1 MRWTAVVNPSAGR
14 GRTRKLLPRLTD
26 AFAATGLDVDV
37 CVSADLDD
45 AVRLAREAFDDG
57 RGVAACGG
65 DGTVNALAGVA
76 ADHGGVLAIVPTGA
90 GNDFARHLGLDRR
103 RWLDAVALL
112 ETGQV
117 GAVDL
122 GRAELAGDRDAAT
135 DKTVRWFTSVANAG
149 FDSEANRWAN
159 GVQWASG
166 TTLYVLAVLRT
177 LATYRPHR
185 FRLTVDG
192 EGHDI
197 EAWLVAIGNTRGYA
211 GGMQVTPGAELDDG
225 QLDVCVVGAVSR
237 FEFLRSFPRVFR
249 GTHVSHPAVDMHR
262 GKVVELSSLDASPA
276 IELYGAGERI
286 GPLPARLEAVP
297 GELQVVVPDTA
308 PVPKQPRP

>member
-14 GRTRKLLPRLTD
+14 GRTRKLLPRLAD

-45 AVRLAREAFDDG
+45 AVRLARGAFD
-57 RGVAACGG
+57 RGHAVAACGG

-103 RWLDAVALL
+103 RWLDTIPLL
-112 ETGQV
+112 TSGQV
-117 GAVDL
+117 GTVDL
-122 GRAELAGDRDAAT
+122 GRAELTGEDQDGGG
-135 DKTVRWFTSVANAG
+135 TVRWFTSVANAG

-177 LATYRPHR
+177 LGTYRPHR

-192 EGHDI
+192 DVHDI
-197 EAWLVAIGNTRGYA
+197 EAWLVAIGNARGYA
-211 GGMQVTPGAELDDG
+211 GGMLITPGAELDDG
-225 QLDVCVVGAVSR
+225 QLDVCVVGPVSR
-237 FEFLRSFPRVFR
+237 AGFLRSFPRVFR
-249 GTHVSHPAVDMHR
+249 GTHVSHPMVDMYR
-262 GKVVELSSLDASPA
+262 GKLVELASLDESVP
-276 IELYGAGERI
+276 IELYGSGERI
-286 GPLPARLEAVP
+286 GPLPARMEAVA
-297 GELQVVVPDTA
+297 GALQVVVPGAA
-308 PVPKQPRP
+308 PVPKHPLA

>member
-1 MRWTAVVNPSAGR
+1 MRWTAVVNPTAGR
-14 GRTRKLLPRLTD
+14 GRTRKLLPRLVD
-26 AFAATGLDVDV
+26 ALAGVDLDVDV
-37 CVSADLDD
+37 RVSEDLDD
-45 AVRLAREAFDDG
+45 AVRIARRAFDDG

-76 ADHGGVLAIVPTGA
+76 ADHGGVLGIVPTGA
-90 GNDFARHLGLDRR
+90 GNDFARNLGIDRR
-103 RWLDAVALL
+103 HWLDAVALL
-112 ETGQV
+112 ENGPI
-117 GAVDL
+117 GSVDL
-122 GRAELAGDRDAAT
+122 GRAELAGDGDAT
-135 DKTVRWFTSVANAG
+135 DTTVRWFTSVANAG

-192 EGHDI
+192 DEHDI
-197 EAWLVAIGNTRGYA
+197 EAWLVAVGNTRGYA

-262 GKVVELSSLDASPA
+262 GKVVELASLETSPA

-286 GPLPARLEAVP
+286 GPLPARMEAVP